1 MSKGVPLEYNCSLQ
15 VFFFPVGTPA
25 KLRMHPSGCEK
36 RALEMAK
43 QVKAL
48 AADLITQ
55 VQSPVL
61 T

>member
-15 VFFFPVGTPA
+15 GFFPVGTPA
-25 KLRMHPSGCEK
+25 KLKMHPSGCEK
-36 RALEMAK
+36 GALEMAK

-48 AADLITQ
+48 AADLITR